1 MDAAID
7 ADRAAHGKSPLKRN
21 RRSTS
26 PKRRRPKISRTDPQS
41 GYIMRN
47 GKPTGFFYLNHRTED
62 GRHAIIT
69 DTYTTPANVH
79 DSIAYLGRLD
89 RQRQRFDFD
98 VKGVGL
104 DAGYATAGI
113 AKGLEDRNIPGVTG
127 YHRPTPPKPGM
138 LGPKDFVY
146 HDNPEGYIC
155 PQGQVRTYATT
166 YRDGY
171 RHYKSA
177 PAICRSCPLLA
188 SRTANAKCTRSIN
201 RYVWRSARE
210 RTDANRLTA
219 WGKAVYKRR
228 KETVE
233 RSFADAEQLLGH
245 C

>member
-1 MDAAID
+1 
-7 ADRAAHGKSPLKRN
+7 
-21 RRSTS
+21 
-26 PKRRRPKISRTDPQS
+26 
-41 GYIMRN
+41 MRN

-98 VKGVGL
+98 VKAVGL

-201 RYVWRSARE
+201 RYVWRGARE

-233 RSFADAEQLLGH
+233 RSFADAKQLLGH